1 MINKM
6 KKKFLNIIQKSHR
19 IKNRFKSIV
28 GGKRK
33 GNHHNENHHNHHDD
47 NELDDHNDSSNWS
60 YA

>member
-1 MINKM
+1 M

>member
-1 MINKM
+1 M
-6 KKKFLNIIQKSHR
+6 KKKFLNIIVKSNR
-19 IKNRFKSIV
+19 IRNRFKNIV

-33 GNHHNENHHNHHDD
+33 GNHDNHNHDHNDNDD